1 MTFFSGIQCTS
12 FLSASMH
19 LALSSRS
26 PSDIARVEGLPC
38 VHVRSR
44 CKGICEWVLTM
55 RVSANAT
62 CFTRRKY

>member
-44 CKGICEWVLTM
+44 CK
-55 RVSANAT
+55 
-62 CFTRRKY
+62 